1 MPNIMNK
8 LNSIYVSLLALV
20 VAIASAVMC
29 FMNCQ
34 NSNSVDVEQTLL
46 DKPEIIV
53 KAMQKYEENMRAQ
66 ALAGAQKLIDENIND
81 INNDASSP
89 FVGDA
94 NAEKVVVE
102 FYDYSCGYCHRLYPE
117 LKGVMA
123 NNTNV
128 KYVFKPLTFVSPISE
143 YAARAAFAANKQ
155 GKFIEVHNAMF
166 EFGGQLNEEAINGIA
181 QAQGLDMEKFKADMN
196 SQDVNNALEAVS
208 NLANK
213 IQINGVPAMII
224 NGKMV
229 QTLDGAVIEEALNK

>member
-1 MPNIMNK
+1 MNK

-29 FMNCQ
+29 FLNCQ
-34 NSNSVDVEQTLL
+34 NTKSVNVEQTLL
-46 DKPEIIV
+46 DNPEIIV
-53 KAMQKYEENMRAQ
+53 QAMQKYEENMRQQ
-66 ALAGAQKLIDENIND
+66 ALAGAQKLIDENINE
-81 INNDASSP
+81 INNDGKAP
-89 FVGDA
+89 FVGAADA
-94 NAEKVVVE
+94 QKVVVE

-117 LKGVMA
+117 LKKVMDG
-123 NNTNV
+123 NTDV

-166 EFGGQLNEEAINGIA
+166 EFGGQLNEAAIDGIA

-196 SQDVNNALEAVS
+196 SQEVSDELAAVS
-208 NLANK
+208 NLTNK

-229 QTLDGAVIEEALNK
+229 QTLDGAVILENLNK

>member
-1 MPNIMNK
+1 MNK

-29 FMNCQ
+29 FLNCQ
-34 NSNSVDVEQTLL
+34 NTKSVNVEQTLL
-46 DKPEIIV
+46 DNPEIIV
-53 KAMQKYEENMRAQ
+53 QAMQKYEENMRH
-66 ALAGAQKLIDENIND
+66 E
-81 INNDASSP
+81 INNDGKAP
-89 FVGDA
+89 FVGAADA
-94 NAEKVVVE
+94 QKVVVE

-117 LKGVMA
+117 LKKVMDG
-123 NNTNV
+123 NTDV

-166 EFGGQLNEEAINGIA
+166 EFGGQLNEAAIDGIA

-196 SQDVNNALEAVS
+196 SQEVSDELSAVS

-229 QTLDGAVIEEALNK
+229 QTLDGAVILENLNK

>member
-1 MPNIMNK
+1 MNK

-20 VAIASAVMC
+20 VAVASAVMC
-29 FMNCQ
+29 FLNCQ
-34 NSNSVDVEQTLL
+34 NNKSVNVEQTLL
-46 DKPEIIV
+46 DNPEIIV
-53 KAMQKYEENMRAQ
+53 KAMQKYEENMRQQ
-66 ALAGAQKLIDENIND
+66 ALAGAQKLIDENINE
-81 INNDASSP
+81 INNDGKAP
-89 FVGDA
+89 FVGAADA
-94 NAEKVVVE
+94 QKVVVE

-117 LKGVMA
+117 LKKVMDD
-123 NNTNV
+123 NTDV

-166 EFGGQLNEEAINGIA
+166 EFGGQLNEEAIDGIA

-196 SQDVNNALEAVS
+196 SQEVSDELAAVS

-229 QTLDGAVIEEALNK
+229 QTLDGAVILENLNK

>member
-1 MPNIMNK
+1 MNK

-29 FMNCQ
+29 FLNCQ
-34 NSNSVDVEQTLL
+34 GAKSVNVEQTLM
-46 DKPEIIV
+46 DNPEIIV
-53 KAMQKYEENMRAQ
+53 QAMQKYEDNLRQQ
-66 ALAGAQKLIDENIND
+66 ALAGAQKLIDENINE
-81 INNDASSP
+81 INNDGKAP
-89 FVGDA
+89 FVGAADA
-94 NAEKVVVE
+94 QKVVVE

-117 LKGVMA
+117 LKNVMA
-123 NNTNV
+123 SNADV

-166 EFGGQLNEEAINGIA
+166 EFDGQLNEAAIDGIA
-181 QAQGLDMEKFKADMN
+181 QAQGLDMEKFKADLN
-196 SQDVNNALEAVS
+196 SQEVSDELAAVS

-229 QTLDGAVIEEALNK
+229 QTLDGAVILENLNK